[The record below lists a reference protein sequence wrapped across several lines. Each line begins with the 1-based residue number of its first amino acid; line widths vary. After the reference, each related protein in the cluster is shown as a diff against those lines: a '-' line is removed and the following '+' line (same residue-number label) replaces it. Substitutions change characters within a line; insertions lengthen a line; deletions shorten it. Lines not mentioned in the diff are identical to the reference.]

1 MIKRLLKTAIC
12 CLLVLFMFL
21 TPFCNNIA
29 YAEEGVYGDMDG
41 NGSITMR
48 DALAVLLY
56 AANKEDLTQVQLKY
70 ADVNENGQVDAVD
83 ALQIMQY
90 HICVLADFKANE
102 VEPSGTIWIAGDSI
116 AAPGDKNRL
125 IPSCG
130 WGEVIGDYFTAEV
143 TVNNMAQG
151 GRSSKSF
158 SEDSNYQ
165 KIIYNLKPGDYFL
178 ISFGHND
185 MKSDDRFTSL
195 MGDSSTEGS
204 YKYYLK
210 TKYIDPALAK
220 GALPVI
226 LTSVVRA
233 SGNFDFNDQS
243 HKGWAY
249 AAADL
254 CEEYKAQNIYVPCID
269 LFNITFDHYKEIGKA
284 NAQTLY
290 HSVIEEGDVDS
301 THYSEAGARW
311 ISKIIVNEMKVLD
324 LDITE
329 YVNEERLAEPDPTI
343 PTTEEA
349 TE

>member
-1 MIKRLLKTAIC
+1 MIKRILKAIIC
-12 CLLVLFMFL
+12 CFLIMCLFL
-21 TPFCNNIA
+21 SPVCNETVAADDGI
-29 YAEEGVYGDMDG
+29 YGDMDG
-41 NGSITMR
+41 NGSITIR

-56 AANKEDLTQVQLKY
+56 AAKQETLTEGQLQY
-70 ADVNENGQVDAVD
+70 ADVNEDGQVDATD

-90 HICVLADFKANE
+90 RLCILADFKANE

-116 AAPGDKNRL
+116 AAPGSKDRL
-125 IPSCG
+125 VPSCG
-130 WGEVIGDYFTAEV
+130 WGEVIGDYFTEEV
-143 TVNNMAQG
+143 TVHNNALG

-158 SEDSNYQ
+158 LEDANYHE
-165 KIIYNLKPGDYFL
+165 IIDNLKAGDYFL

-185 MKSDDRFTSL
+185 MKSDDRYTSL
-195 MGDSSTEGS
+195 MGDSSTEGC

-220 GALPVI
+220 GALPVV

-233 SGNFDFNDQS
+233 SGNFEINDQS

-269 LFNITFDHYKEIGKA
+269 LFNITYDHYKEIGKA
-284 NAQTLY
+284 NALTLY
-290 HSVIEEGDVDS
+290 HSVITEGDADS

-311 ISKIIVNEMKVLD
+311 ISKIIVNEMKKLD

-329 YVNEERLAEPDPTI
+329 YVNEDRLAEPDPNI
-343 PTTEEA
+343 PPTE
-349 TE
+349 